1 MHSRERERHDEGRSL
16 PQREQAAEEP
26 DNLTKNSHYNS
37 NFRLFCCWLYAIII
51 GQAKKGDDTMKN
63 IELSACEEMIMTI
76 IWNNEA
82 ELDLAAVMTQTNE
95 RYHTAWKPQ
104 TVSTFLAR
112 AKKKGFLASY
122 QKGRYSYYQPLVSK
136 EEYRKMKLLALLTKF
151 YDNDKEAMK
160 KDIMA

>member
-1 MHSRERERHDEGRSL
+1 
-16 PQREQAAEEP
+16 
-26 DNLTKNSHYNS
+26 
-37 NFRLFCCWLYAIII
+37 
-51 GQAKKGDDTMKN
+51 MKN

-76 IWNNEA
+76 IWNNED
-82 ELDLAAVMTQTNE
+82 ELDVAADMNQTNE
-95 RYHTAWKPQ
+95 RQHTAWKQ
-104 TVSTFLAR
+104 KTVYTYLAS
-112 AKKKGFLASY
+112 AKNKDFLASY

>member
-1 MHSRERERHDEGRSL
+1 
-16 PQREQAAEEP
+16 
-26 DNLTKNSHYNS
+26 
-37 NFRLFCCWLYAIII
+37 
-51 GQAKKGDDTMKN
+51 MKN

-112 AKKKGFLASY
+112 AKKKRLSGFLSE
-122 QKGRYSYYQPLVSK
+122 RTLLLLSTLVSK
-136 EEYRKMKLLALLTKF
+136 EEYRKMKLLALLTQF
-151 YDNDKEAMK
+151 YDNDREAMK

>member
-1 MHSRERERHDEGRSL
+1 
-16 PQREQAAEEP
+16 
-26 DNLTKNSHYNS
+26 
-37 NFRLFCCWLYAIII
+37 
-51 GQAKKGDDTMKN
+51 MKN

-112 AKKKGFLASY
+112 AKKKGFLA
-122 QKGRYSYYQPLVSK
+122 QRGIPQ
-136 EEYRKMKLLALLTKF
+136 
-151 YDNDKEAMK
+151 NEASRPV
-160 KDIMA
+160 DPVL

>member
-1 MHSRERERHDEGRSL
+1 
-16 PQREQAAEEP
+16 
-26 DNLTKNSHYNS
+26 
-37 NFRLFCCWLYAIII
+37 
-51 GQAKKGDDTMKN
+51 MKN

-112 AKKKGFLASY
+112 C
-122 QKGRYSYYQPLVSK
+122 
-136 EEYRKMKLLALLTKF
+136 
-151 YDNDKEAMK
+151 
-160 KDIMA
+160 

>member
-1 MHSRERERHDEGRSL
+1 
-16 PQREQAAEEP
+16 
-26 DNLTKNSHYNS
+26 
-37 NFRLFCCWLYAIII
+37 
-51 GQAKKGDDTMKN
+51 MKN

-82 ELDLAAVMTQTNE
+82 ELDLAAVMAQTNE
-95 RYHTAWKPQ
+95 RYHTAWKP
-104 TVSTFLAR
+104 R

-136 EEYRKMKLLALLTKF
+136 EEYRKMKLLALLTQF
-151 YDNDKEAMK
+151 YDNDREAMK

>member
-1 MHSRERERHDEGRSL
+1 
-16 PQREQAAEEP
+16 
-26 DNLTKNSHYNS
+26 
-37 NFRLFCCWLYAIII
+37 
-51 GQAKKGDDTMKN
+51 MKN

-136 EEYRKMKLLALLTKF
+136 EEYRKMKFLALLTQF
-151 YDNDKEAMK
+151 YDNDREAMK

>member
-1 MHSRERERHDEGRSL
+1 
-16 PQREQAAEEP
+16 
-26 DNLTKNSHYNS
+26 
-37 NFRLFCCWLYAIII
+37 
-51 GQAKKGDDTMKN
+51 MKN

-112 AKKKGFLASY
+112 KKAFWL
-122 QKGRYSYYQPLVSK
+122 LI
-136 EEYRKMKLLALLTKF
+136 RKDVTLTI
-151 YDNDKEAMK
+151 NHL
-160 KDIMA
+160 

>member
-1 MHSRERERHDEGRSL
+1 
-16 PQREQAAEEP
+16 
-26 DNLTKNSHYNS
+26 
-37 NFRLFCCWLYAIII
+37 
-51 GQAKKGDDTMKN
+51 MKN

-112 AKKKGFLASY
+112 AKKKRLSGFLSERTLLLLSTTCEQRGIPQNEAS
-122 QKGRYSYYQPLVSK
+122 RPVDPVL
-136 EEYRKMKLLALLTKF
+136 
-151 YDNDKEAMK
+151 
-160 KDIMA
+160 